1 MTTIRLTRRPRPDAT
16 APRATRVERRHAA
29 TTDATEPNRLA
40 LMDQASARRATLDGA
55 WWPHSSNLSHELP
68 ALIEELHHR
77 GVRVTRVAYSPDRWA
92 PAPTRL
98 STDGRV
104 IRLGWFRTIDPQLLS
119 LTGDLMR
126 TRVDLLVLPPDA
138 TEATASQ
145 VFAAATAV
153 GNDRSP
159 TALLADVSA
168 ACAPSVP
175 PPSPQSSDEAETGS
189 WESEGG
195 RAGV

>member
-1 MTTIRLTRRPRPDAT
+1 MTTIRLTRRPRPDAII
-16 APRATRVERRHAA
+16 PRATEAECRRAP
-29 TTDATEPNRLA
+29 TTDDAPGRIRLA

-55 WWPHSSNLSHELP
+55 WWPRTRNLPHELP
-68 ALIEELHHR
+68 ALVEELHHR
-77 GVRVTRVAYSPDRWA
+77 GVRVTRVGYGPARWD

-98 STDGRV
+98 SADGRV

-119 LTGDLMR
+119 LTGDLTR

-138 TEATASQ
+138 TEATARKG
-145 VFAAATAV
+145 FAAATAV
-153 GNDRSP
+153 GNDRSA

-168 ACAPSVP
+168 AGVPSVP
-175 PPSPQSSDEAETGS
+175 PPPRSSAETATGS

>member
-1 MTTIRLTRRPRPDAT
+1 MTTIRVTRHPRAQAELRHASAT
-16 APRATRVERRHAA
+16 ADTLEQ
-29 TTDATEPNRLA
+29 NRLA
-40 LMDQASARRATLDGA
+40 LMDQASARRTTLDGA
-55 WWPHSSNLSHELP
+55 WWPHSRNLFHELP
-68 ALIEELHHR
+68 ALIDELHHR
-77 GVRVTRVAYSPDRWA
+77 GVRVTRVAYSPDGWD

-104 IRLGWFRTIDPQLLS
+104 IRLGSFRTIDPQLLS
-119 LTGDLMR
+119 LTGDLTR

-138 TEATASQ
+138 TEATARQ

-168 ACAPSVP
+168 AGVPSVP
-175 PPSPQSSDEAETGS
+175 LPSPRSSAEAGTGS

-195 RAGV
+195 SAGV

>member
-1 MTTIRLTRRPRPDAT
+1 M
-16 APRATRVERRHAA
+16 
-29 TTDATEPNRLA
+29 
-40 LMDQASARRATLDGA
+40 
-55 WWPHSSNLSHELP
+55 NLPHELP
-68 ALIEELHHR
+68 ALVEELHHR
-77 GVRVTRVAYSPDRWA
+77 GVRVTRVGYGPARWD

-98 STDGRV
+98 SADGRV

-119 LTGDLMR
+119 LTGDLTR

-138 TEATASQ
+138 TEATARKG
-145 VFAAATAV
+145 FAAATAV
-153 GNDRSP
+153 GNDRSA

-168 ACAPSVP
+168 AGVPSVP
-175 PPSPQSSDEAETGS
+175 PPPRSSAETETGS